1 MRVRFA
7 NPGPDSTGDRDA
19 IADSGSLQTALV
31 APLNQFESGAGR
43 PIEPRTPRMSAARI
57 GFEGSRG
64 RILIDDM
71 QTAWKARHD
80 KE

>member
-7 NPGPDSTGDRDA
+7 KPGPDSTGDRDA

-43 PIEPRTPRMSAARI
+43 PIEPRTHLSAARI
-57 GFEGSRG
+57 GFEGCLG
-64 RILIDDM
+64 RILIEDM